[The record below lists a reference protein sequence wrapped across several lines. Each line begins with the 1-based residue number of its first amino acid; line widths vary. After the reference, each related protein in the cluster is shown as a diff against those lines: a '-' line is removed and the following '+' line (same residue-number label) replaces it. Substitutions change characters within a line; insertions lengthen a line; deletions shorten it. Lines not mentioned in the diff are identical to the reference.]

1 MTSPQLCLAVPIE
14 EAVLFALGLTDLD
27 LDEPSDQARQLIG
40 LIAVDHLE
48 YSEQWRLSGII
59 RTALKQARS
68 EMGPLSKSFRGSI
81 SQVRRR
87 MRTKVLCATSQQKDQ
102 Q

>member
-27 LDEPSDQARQLIG
+27 LDEPSDHARQLIG
-40 LIAVDHLE
+40 LIAVDHLQ

-59 RTALKQARS
+59 RTALK
-68 EMGPLSKSFRGSI
+68 EKWPELN
-81 SQVRRR
+81 
-87 MRTKVLCATSQQKDQ
+87 L
-102 Q
+102 

>member
-27 LDEPSDQARQLIG
+27 LDEPSDHARQLIG

-59 RTALKQARS
+59 RTALKQKW
-68 EMGPLSKSFRGSI
+68 PDLN
-81 SQVRRR
+81 
-87 MRTKVLCATSQQKDQ
+87 L
-102 Q
+102 

>member
-27 LDEPSDQARQLIG
+27 LDEPSDHARQLIG

-59 RTALKQARS
+59 RTALNEKWP
-68 EMGPLSKSFRGSI
+68 ELN
-81 SQVRRR
+81 
-87 MRTKVLCATSQQKDQ
+87 L
-102 Q
+102 

>member
-1 MTSPQLCLAVPIE
+1 MSLPELRLVVPIE
-14 EAVLFALGLTDLD
+14 EAILFALGLTDLD

-59 RTALKQARS
+59 RTALKQKW
-68 EMGPLSKSFRGSI
+68 PDLN
-81 SQVRRR
+81 
-87 MRTKVLCATSQQKDQ
+87 L
-102 Q
+102 

>member
-1 MTSPQLCLAVPIE
+1 MSLPELRLAVPIE

-27 LDEPSDQARQLIG
+27 LDEPSDHARQLIG

-59 RTALKQARS
+59 RTALKQKW
-68 EMGPLSKSFRGSI
+68 PDLN
-81 SQVRRR
+81 
-87 MRTKVLCATSQQKDQ
+87 L
-102 Q
+102 

>member
-27 LDEPSDQARQLIG
+27 LDEPSDHARQLIG

-59 RTALKQARS
+59 RTVLK
-68 EMGPLSKSFRGSI
+68 EKWPELN
-81 SQVRRR
+81 
-87 MRTKVLCATSQQKDQ
+87 L
-102 Q
+102 

>member
-27 LDEPSDQARQLIG
+27 LDEPSDHARQLIG
-40 LIAVDHLE
+40 LIAVDQLE

-59 RTALKQARS
+59 RTALK
-68 EMGPLSKSFRGSI
+68 EKWPELN
-81 SQVRRR
+81 
-87 MRTKVLCATSQQKDQ
+87 L
-102 Q
+102 

>member
-27 LDEPSDQARQLIG
+27 LDEPSDHARQLIG

-59 RTALKQARS
+59 CTALK
-68 EMGPLSKSFRGSI
+68 EKWPELN
-81 SQVRRR
+81 
-87 MRTKVLCATSQQKDQ
+87 L
-102 Q
+102 

>member
-1 MTSPQLCLAVPIE
+1 MTSPQLYLAVPIE

-27 LDEPSDQARQLIG
+27 LDEPSDHARQLIG

-59 RTALKQARS
+59 RTALK
-68 EMGPLSKSFRGSI
+68 EKWPELN
-81 SQVRRR
+81 
-87 MRTKVLCATSQQKDQ
+87 L
-102 Q
+102 